1 MGLYT
6 YDEHSFLRTIIRVLV
21 YVAVVISAAW
31 FIVYSFMNQV
41 IVSGNSMTPVLE
53 ADDMCLVNRLA
64 YDLGNPKRF
73 DVIVFERIDTG
84 KQNIK
89 RIVGLPGETVQI
101 ISGRIYINN
110 TLLDNPYTDNIS
122 LPGIAENSVVLEE
135 NEYFV
140 IGDNA
145 DASEDSRFSN
155 IGNVKK
161 EDMKGKLWLII
172 KPVSRFGKIE

>member
-6 YDEHSFLRTIIRVLV
+6 YDDNSFLRMLIRILV
-21 YVAVVISAAW
+21 YIAVVISAAW
-31 FIVYSFMNQV
+31 FLVYSYLNQV
-41 IVSGNSMTPVLE
+41 IVSGNSMAPVLK
-53 ADDMCLVNRLA
+53 ADDMCLIDRLS
-64 YDLGNPKRF
+64 YDIGSPKRF
-73 DVIVFERIDTG
+73 DVIAFERNDTG

-89 RIVGLPGETVQI
+89 RIVGLPGETLQI
-101 ISGRIYINN
+101 MNGRIYINN
-110 TLLDNPYTDNIS
+110 EPLENPYTDQIS

-161 EDMKGKLWLII
+161 SDMKGKLWLII
-172 KPVSRFGKIE
+172 KPFNRIGKIE